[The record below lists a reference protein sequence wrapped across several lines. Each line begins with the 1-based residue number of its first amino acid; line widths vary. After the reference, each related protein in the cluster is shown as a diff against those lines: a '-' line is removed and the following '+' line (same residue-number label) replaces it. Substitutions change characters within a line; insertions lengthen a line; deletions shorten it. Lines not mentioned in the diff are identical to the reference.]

1 MWNKSCCI
9 CPTIA
14 RKLGIYLGK
23 ILNKFSKSSA
33 SVTMLGCFNIF
44 INDFLC
50 FALSRDDASTNFRLC
65 NKQRKVSASKAVKD
79 GFFCS
84 NKIAFNRFSGYFFIC
99 SAVVKLKRLSIIEK
113 C

>member
-33 SVTMLGCFNIF
+33 SVTLLGGFNIF
-44 INDFLC
+44 KNNFLC
-50 FALSRDDASTNFRLC
+50 FAFSRNDASTNFRLC
-65 NKQRKVSASKAVKD
+65 HKQRKVSESKPVKY

-84 NKIAFNRFSGYFFIC
+84 NKIAFDRFSGYFFIC
-99 SAVVKLKRLSIIEK
+99 SAVVKLKRLSIMEK